1 MGEYQEC
8 KTGPS
13 GWEVPRVQNRA
24 IWMGNTENGMQNTTI
39 WMGNT
44 EFETK
49 QTGWGIER
57 K

>member
-13 GWEVPRVQNRA
+13 RWEVPRVQNKA
-24 IWMGNTENGMQNTTI
+24 IWMGNTENGMQNRTI